1 MSILNFIK
9 RKLPYI
15 VSLIIVIFIL
25 SCIKNVKKWEREDD
39 VINWDVISYY
49 GYLPATFI
57 YHDISLKFTEDYT
70 GPHKFTIWSSKA
82 PNGANVIMTSMGMSI
97 LYSPFF
103 FIAHGYAHIFNY
115 EPTGYTE
122 PYRLALILSSVFY
135 LALGLFFLS
144 KLLLKFFNPY
154 ISAWVVLITVIG
166 TNLFFYVTYSSAMAH
181 PYNFALITMFLW
193 YTIKWYETSKARYAV
208 FIGLLLGLIS
218 LIRPTNIVVGLFFV
232 FWDVKNL
239 SDITNRLHFFLKN
252 YKTHLLITFLILLVW
267 LPQFIYW
274 KSLTGSFLYYS
285 YGENNKFFFNQPMIL
300 KGLIGYRHGWL
311 VYSPAMIFSVL
322 GLFILIK
329 KNKGMALPVILTF
342 LVFIYVIFSWWC
354 WWYGGAFGM
363 RAMIDIYGLMAL
375 PLGAFFTYA
384 LNWRKIWLY
393 LSVFL
398 SVILVAA
405 SVHHTNKF
413 RHYSI
418 HYDSMTKE
426 AFWDSYFSIRP
437 SPTFES
443 KLKTPD
449 YEKARLGIEAYI
461 DNQK

>member
-1 MSILNFIK
+1 MSVLNFIK
-9 RKLPYI
+9 SKLPYI

-25 SCIKNVKKWEREDD
+25 SCVKNVKKWEREDG

-57 YHDISLKFTEDYT
+57 YHDISLKFVEDYQN
-70 GPHKFTIWSSKA
+70 PHKYTIWYQKA
-82 PNGANVIMTSMGMSI
+82 PNGGRVIMTSMGMSI

-115 EPTGYTE
+115 EATGYTE

-135 LALGLFFLS
+135 LTLGLFFLS

-166 TNLFFYVTYSSAMAH
+166 TNLFHYVTYSSAMAH

-193 YTIKWYETSKARYAV
+193 YTIKWYETSKVRYAV

-218 LIRPTNIVVGLFFV
+218 LIRPTNIVVSLFFI
-232 FWDVKNL
+232 FWDVKSF
-239 SDITNRLHFFLKN
+239 SDFKVRFISFFTN
-252 YKTHLLITFLILLVW
+252 YKAHFIIGLLVLLVW

-274 KSLTGSFLYYS
+274 KSLTGSFFYYS
-285 YGENNKFFFNQPMIL
+285 YGENNKFFFNHPMIL

-322 GLFILIK
+322 GLFVLIK
-329 KNKGMALPVILTF
+329 KNKGMALPIILTF

-375 PLGAFFTYA
+375 PLGAFLTYT
-384 LNWRKIWLY
+384 LNWKKVYLY
-393 LSVFL
+393 LSIFI
-398 SVILVAA
+398 SVVLVAA
-405 SVHHTNKF
+405 SVHHTNKY

-418 HYDSMTKE
+418 HWDSMTKE
-426 AFWDSYFSIRP
+426 AFWDSYFNVRP

-461 DNQK
+461 DNQN